1 MNYYFKQE
9 ELPTLYLD
17 FEEDNMNEGM
27 DAISFVDKPAT
38 DIKWAIFQ
46 EIDESYDD
54 YPNKASEN
62 ACRALKFKEKNPNN
76 DCGTRVGWARA
87 NQLCN
92 RRNITVET
100 IARMASFKRH
110 QQNKDVPY
118 DKGCGGLMWDA
129 WGGDEG
135 VDWAIRKL
143 ERINNQIRMLGFG
156 KVEFKDLNDEKRMV
170 TAPVML
176 AETKIMR
183 YSPDLGKY
191 YVKFSPETIEKMMK
205 KYFRENKIH
214 KVNTNH
220 DPRSRKDGVY
230 MMESY
235 IVGDRNESKV
245 FPDLPKGSWVATF
258 YVENDD
264 VWEDIKSGEYNG
276 FSLEGYFIE
285 KYEDDMIARIEEKLE
300 SILNSSES
308 DSYKE
313 NKIKE
318 LLNIK

>member
-1 MNYYFKQE
+1 
-9 ELPTLYLD
+9 
-17 FEEDNMNEGM
+17 
-27 DAISFVDKPAT
+27 
-38 DIKWAIFQ
+38 
-46 EIDESYDD
+46 
-54 YPNKASEN
+54 
-62 ACRALKFKEKNPNN
+62 
-76 DCGTRVGWARA
+76 
-87 NQLCN
+87 
-92 RRNITVET
+92 
-100 IARMASFKRH
+100 MASFKRH